1 MFVDERTASGIDE
14 DGGGFHQ
21 GEAVGVDQFTGT
33 VVQWAVQADDVTFVE
48 QLVEFRFTDFGR
60 KLEARFGSVG
70 PYLHTEADGYTSG
83 VVAGLSQSYDT
94 DFFSE
99 QLDEWSVVEAE
110 VGILTPVSL
119 ADFFGIMAY
128 LLGDVQDMCKYHLSD
143 RGSAVCRD
151 IGDDDA
157 AFTGGVDVYHVVAC
171 SHHADVFQIGQG
183 SHCLAVDHYLIGKD
197 GFCTG
202 STFKNFA
209 GSGAII
215 DRALA

>member
-1 MFVDERTASGIDE
+1 
-14 DGGGFHQ
+14 
-21 GEAVGVDQFTGT
+21 
-33 VVQWAVQADDVTFVE
+33 
-48 QLVEFRFTDFGR
+48 
-60 KLEARFGSVG
+60 
-70 PYLHTEADGYTSG
+70 
-83 VVAGLSQSYDT
+83 
-94 DFFSE
+94 
-99 QLDEWSVVEAE
+99 
-110 VGILTPVSL
+110 
-119 ADFFGIMAY
+119 
-128 LLGDVQDMCKYHLSD
+128 MCKYHLSD

-157 AFTGGVDVYHVVAC
+157 AFAGGVDVYHVVAC